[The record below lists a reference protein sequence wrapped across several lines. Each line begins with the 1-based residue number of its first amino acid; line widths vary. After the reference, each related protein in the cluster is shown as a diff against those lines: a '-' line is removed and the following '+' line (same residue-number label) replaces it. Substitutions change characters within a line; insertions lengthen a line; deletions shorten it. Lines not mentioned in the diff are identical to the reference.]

1 MSIETFS
8 RCAVVFS
15 LAVVLVGCG
24 GGANKKTFAA
34 GPSDDCKWH
43 RSSCLYEGAY
53 EPGERDYAEQEAKR
67 LNLAQT
73 IRLTRSTWQ

>member
-1 MSIETFS
+1 MSVQTFS
-8 RCAVVFS
+8 RCAVVLS
-15 LAVVLVGCG
+15 LAVFIVGCG
-24 GGANKKTFAA
+24 GGANKPPVAA
-34 GPSDDCKWH
+34 ERNNDCKWY

-53 EPGERDYAEQEAKR
+53 EPGERDYAEREAKR